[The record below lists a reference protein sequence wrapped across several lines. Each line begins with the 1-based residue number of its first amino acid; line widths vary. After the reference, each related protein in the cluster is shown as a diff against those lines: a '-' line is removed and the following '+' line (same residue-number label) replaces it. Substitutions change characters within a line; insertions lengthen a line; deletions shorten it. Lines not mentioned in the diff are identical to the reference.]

1 MRRVR
6 SSARGDSGGGRSGCP
21 WRQQRNRPSPT
32 MLCYV
37 TRPDAV
43 VMEVEVEAKANGED
57 CLNQVRG
64 FFPSPAH
71 RAPALGAGA
80 VAVASAAVTTGQRR
94 ALVPGD
100 RTAPLAARRP
110 LPAAGP
116 GRQARG
122 GGGAGL
128 GRAGAAAA
136 VGAGSAAVSPLLLR
150 FWFLIF
156 IFRFFLF
163 FLTPSP
169 C

>member
-1 MRRVR
+1 
-6 SSARGDSGGGRSGCP
+6 
-21 WRQQRNRPSPT
+21 
-32 MLCYV
+32 
-37 TRPDAV
+37 
-43 VMEVEVEAKANGED
+43 MEVEVEAKANGED

-64 FFPSPAH
+64 FSPPPAR

-80 VAVASAAVTTGQRR
+80 VTGAAVTTGQLR
-94 ALVPGD
+94 ALLPGG
-100 RTAPLAARRP
+100 RTALLAARRP
-110 LPAAGP
+110 LGAAGP

-136 VGAGSAAVSPLLLR
+136 VGVGSAAISPFLLR

-156 IFRFFLF
+156 VFRFFLF
-163 FLTPSP
+163 FYFPTLSP